1 MSAPSVPSSRPIH
14 SISEPAAGS
23 LGTYDPA
30 AQEAP
35 AQKVLTAFD
44 FGAFVV
50 AGSGGADV
58 LGPATTQNLLGVAL
72 VAQSSGDY
80 ANNAY
85 LAADIAGIGR
95 RGYYIAKI
103 DPDNKPSVGGA
114 IRVSFATD
122 KKGWLTSSATSSL
135 LIAQTSGI
143 RIERVYDTVAEV
155 YLNGNPVYPVA
166 SS

>member
-1 MSAPSVPSSRPIH
+1 MGAPTVPTSRPVS

-44 FGAFVV
+44 FGALV
-50 AGSGGADV
+50 AAGNGGADV
-58 LGPATTQNLLGVAL
+58 VSSSTSQNLLGVAL
-72 VAQSSGDY
+72 IANNSGDY

-85 LAADIAGIGR
+85 LANDIAGIGR
-95 RGYYIAKI
+95 RGYYIVKI
-103 DPDNKPSVGGA
+103 DPDNKPTAGGT
-114 IRVSFATD
+114 IRVSFATG
-122 KKGWLTSSATSSL
+122 KKGWITSSATSSL
-135 LIAQTSGI
+135 LIAQTAGI

-155 YLNGNPVYPVA
+155 YMNGNPVYPI
-166 SS
+166 SGS

>member
-1 MSAPSVPSSRPIH
+1 MAAPTVPTSRPVS

-30 AQEAP
+30 AQQAP
-35 AQKVLTAFD
+35 AQKALAALD

-50 AGSGGADV
+50 DGSGGADA
-58 LGPATTQNLLGVAL
+58 LGPATTQQLLGVAL
-72 VAQSSGDY
+72 VAPNAEDY
-80 ANNAY
+80 ATSAY
-85 LAADIAGIGR
+85 AANDIVGIGR

-114 IRVSFATD
+114 IRVSFATG

-135 LIAQTSGI
+135 LIAQTAGV

-155 YLNGNPVYPVA
+155 YLNGNAVYPI
-166 SS
+166 SGS